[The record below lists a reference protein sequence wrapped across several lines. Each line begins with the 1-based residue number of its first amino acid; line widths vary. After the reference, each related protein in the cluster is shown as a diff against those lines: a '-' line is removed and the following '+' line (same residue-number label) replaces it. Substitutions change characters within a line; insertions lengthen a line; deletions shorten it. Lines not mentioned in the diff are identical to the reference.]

1 MIDLK
6 SVTKLSRM
14 KLSKSILSRV
24 VLFAFALF
32 MSIFFFSSTCLAT
45 TTRNY
50 RIDFSYWN
58 SGMEYAVRNALSQID
73 GKDRSIGYVYT
84 SDLEKIKELSIDYNE
99 VSNIRGIEKLKN
111 LQTLKIYT
119 NSNKNIKVLN
129 DRIYRYIFQRSYRY
143 GTYLGRLKHLKKV
156 DLSENGIE
164 DVSYIAAA
172 LIGISQV
179 QSIDLS
185 SNNIKDI
192 SALGY
197 CHNIKELKISNNNI
211 NNISSLKYLR
221 NLEKLDIS
229 NNLVQNI
236 YPLRYLRNLKSLN
249 IGGNNIENLYPLS
262 NLINLEELYMSGNIQ
277 AKDITSDRYI
287 EISLDN
293 VIDDKKLK
301 LNGRYISIFSK
312 DWNDNYTIYNNKYI
326 IYHKDYIIYNKKPV
340 DITPLEKITSLKKLD
355 VSNNYLTSIYPLHTL
370 TNLEYLDISHND
382 INDISYIAD
391 MVKLKELHAEFNDQI
406 EDIGALSD
414 LASLEKLDISNNN
427 IGDISSLRN
436 LVRLKYLDISCNNV
450 SNIDSLEWIS
460 PHKDINTGEYL
471 SGLIELKLNGNTIK
485 DVYALVC
492 MSNLEKLYIDSTD
505 IDLSPLKNLQKLK
518 EIRE

>member
-1 MIDLK
+1 MK
-6 SVTKLSRM
+6 SVTKLCGMR
-14 KLSKSILSRV
+14 LSKSILSRV

-32 MSIFFFSSTCLAT
+32 MSTFFFSSACFAT
-45 TTRNY
+45 TTRDY

-58 SGMEYAVRNALSQID
+58 SGLEYAVRNALSQID
-73 GKDRSIGYVYT
+73 GKDRRIGYVYL
-84 SDLEKIKELSIDYNE
+84 SDLEKIKELSIDYSE

-119 NSNKNIKVLN
+119 NSNRDVKLFY
-129 DRIYRYIFQRSYRY
+129 DRICKYALQKLYRR
-143 GTYLGRLKHLKKV
+143 GTYLGNLKHLTKIDV
-156 DLSENGIE
+156 SGNGI
-164 DVSYIAAA
+164 DNVSYVAAA
-172 LIGISQV
+172 LLSLNQIK
-179 QSIDLS
+179 SIDLS
-185 SNNIKDI
+185 NNNIKDI

-197 CHNIKELKISNNNI
+197 YHSLKELNLSNNKI
-211 NNISSLKYLR
+211 NNISTLRYLR
-221 NLEKLDIS
+221 GLEKLDIS

-236 YPLRYLRNLKSLN
+236 YSLRYLRNLKSLN
-249 IGGNNIENLYPLS
+249 ISGNNIENLYPLS

-301 LNGRYISIFSK
+301 LNGRYISIHSK
-312 DWNDNYTIYNNKYI
+312 DWNDNYTLYNNKYI
-326 IYHKDYIIYNKKPV
+326 IYHNDYVIYNKKPV

-391 MVKLKELHAEFNDQI
+391 MAKLKELHAGFNGQI
-406 EDIGALSD
+406 EDIGVLRG
-414 LASLEKLDISNNN
+414 LISLEKLDISNNN
-427 IGDISSLRN
+427 VSDISSLGN

-450 SNIDSLEWIS
+450 SNIDSLEWVS
-460 PHKDINTGEYL
+460 PHEDIDTGEYL
-471 SGLIELKLNGNTIK
+471 KGLVELRLNGNTIR
-485 DVYALVC
+485 DVYALAC
-492 MSNLEKLYIDSTD
+492 MSNLEKLYIDSTG
-505 IDLSPLKNLQKLK
+505 IDLSPIKNLKKLK
-518 EIRE
+518 KIRE